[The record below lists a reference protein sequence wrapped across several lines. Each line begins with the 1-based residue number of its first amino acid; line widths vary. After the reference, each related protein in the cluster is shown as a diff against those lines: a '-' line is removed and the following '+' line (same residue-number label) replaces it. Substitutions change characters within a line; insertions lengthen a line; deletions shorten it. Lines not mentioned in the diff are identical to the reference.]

1 MGDAGTE
8 WLRPRDGPQVGC
20 TASPAGYGGQLTLP
34 AVACIIPIVSEQAV
48 ISLGSNIEPERYL
61 PLAVGRLH
69 ALGRVLAVSEACR
82 NPALGPEGQPDF
94 VNAALLLETDRAPKD
109 IQRALRQ
116 IEARLGRRR
125 TPDKYAPRV
134 IDLDLVLY
142 GSHIVDDGS
151 LCLPDPDLLERAYL
165 AVLAA
170 EVAPAMRHPITGER
184 LAALAER
191 LGASARLMIDD
202 DITSQL
208 HARAASPLPDEPP
221 G

>member
-1 MGDAGTE
+1 MG
-8 WLRPRDGPQVGC
+8 
-20 TASPAGYGGQLTLP
+20 
-34 AVACIIPIVSEQAV
+34 EQAV

-82 NPALGPEGQPDF
+82 NPAVGPEGQPDF

-134 IDLDLVLY
+134 IDLDLVLC

-151 LCLPDPDLLERAYL
+151 LRLPDPDLIERAYL
-165 AVLAA
+165 AVLVA

-184 LAALAER
+184 IAALAER
-191 LGASARLMIDD
+191 LAGAAHLAVEGE
-202 DITSQL
+202 ITAL
-208 HARAASPLPDEPP
+208 LRAHAAPPPADETAE
-221 G
+221 